1 MKASKEVHL
10 ILLKD
15 AFFGIVDNFSDISL
29 IYFCLE
35 SLWSPDQGLGTPER
49 KMEIFLL
56 TKFDFLDPL
65 RPLYPFGFA
74 MIFIFAW

>member
-35 SLWSPDQGLGTPER
+35 SLWSPDLGLGTPER
-49 KMEIFLL
+49 KLVIFLL